1 MKSYYVYILTSKRN
15 RTLYIGVTCDLV
27 RRIYEHKSDMID
39 GFTKRYKVHKLVYY
53 EETNDVNEALLREK
67 RLKKWNR
74 QWKLRLIEEA
84 NPYWKDLYEELV

>member
-1 MKSYYVYILTSKRN
+1 
-15 RTLYIGVTCDLV
+15 
-27 RRIYEHKSDMID
+27 MID

>member
-1 MKSYYVYILTSKRN
+1 M
-15 RTLYIGVTCDLV
+15 TCDLV

>member
-1 MKSYYVYILTSKRN
+1 
-15 RTLYIGVTCDLV
+15 
-27 RRIYEHKSDMID
+27 MID

-67 RLKKWNR
+67 RLKKSNR